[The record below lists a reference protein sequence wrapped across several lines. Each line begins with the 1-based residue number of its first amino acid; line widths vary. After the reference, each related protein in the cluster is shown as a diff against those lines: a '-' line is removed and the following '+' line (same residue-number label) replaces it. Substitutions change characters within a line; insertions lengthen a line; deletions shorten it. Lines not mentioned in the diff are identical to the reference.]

1 MEHRLFGTV
10 RLVVVV
16 STGSSL
22 RGGAKESDPLGGWCL
37 ARCWVLKARA
47 FCCPGFSVR
56 ALSAGRTASSSGL
69 WSWGWGWRRQLVG
82 FRPYFE
88 NYTVDASIFVN
99 QVFKG
104 ARWMPWYQEP
114 KKDVGI
120 CDKPR
125 GVDNQTVIRGFP
137 NGETR
142 LESSP
147 VTPT

>member
-1 MEHRLFGTV
+1 MEHRLFGTACWV
-10 RLVVVV
+10 ALLVPASPSGVVVE
-16 STGSSL
+16 
-22 RGGAKESDPLGGWCL
+22 RGVLGVWCL
-37 ARCWVLKARA
+37 ARCWVLRARA
-47 FCCPGFSVR
+47 FFAR
-56 ALSAGRTASSSGL
+56 LFSAGLACCRTAAVLRGC
-69 WSWGWGWRRQLVG
+69 GWRWCVVG

-88 NYTVDASIFVN
+88 NYTVDASIFVS

-142 LESSP
+142 LELSP
-147 VTPT
+147 VTRT

>member
-1 MEHRLFGTV
+1 MEHRLFGTACWV
-10 RLVVVV
+10 ASLVPASPSGVVVE
-16 STGSSL
+16 
-22 RGGAKESDPLGGWCL
+22 RGLLGVWCL
-37 ARCWVLKARA
+37 ARCWVLRARA
-47 FCCPGFSVR
+47 FFAR
-56 ALSAGRTASSSGL
+56 LFSAGLAG
-69 WSWGWGWRRQLVG
+69 WSYRYSFLSVFLGGGGWRRREVG

-88 NYTVDASIFVN
+88 NYTVDASIFVS

-142 LESSP
+142 LEASP
-147 VTPT
+147 VTPA